1 MLRSCLDHSALL
13 VFGFPINSLGPQP
26 FRFHLIWIEHP
37 DFEKVVKDAWH
48 SVDFFDPT
56 RSILSKLRALKIAL
70 RSWNVVVFGNIHARV
85 DNARANLS
93 AIQCSISSGGNLEQL
108 YNNEVAAK
116 LELLQAVRN
125 QSIFL
130 KEKARVR
137 WLTDGDWCTKFF
149 HAYCRIKMAR
159 SSINSLLID
168 GVLNSN
174 PVEIFNHLVSYYVKL
189 YLTTPSVEDPT
200 TVCSVIPHLVYE
212 ANNAL
217 LTEVPSASE
226 IKDIVFA
233 TDPNSAPGLD
243 VFSGLFY
250 QHYWHIIASNVV
262 CFVQHF
268 FTTGKLPQNFNSN
281 FIVLIPKD
289 GCH

>member
-1 MLRSCLDHSALL
+1 M
-13 VFGFPINSLGPQP
+13 
-26 FRFHLIWIEHP
+26 
-37 DFEKVVKDAWH
+37 
-48 SVDFFDPT
+48 
-56 RSILSKLRALKIAL
+56 
-70 RSWNVVVFGNIHARV
+70 
-85 DNARANLS
+85 
-93 AIQCSISSGGNLEQL
+93 
-108 YNNEVAAK
+108 AAK

-137 WLTDGDWCTKFF
+137 WLTDGDRCTKFF
-149 HAYCRIKMAR
+149 HAYCRKMAR

-174 PVEIFNHLVSYYVKL
+174 PVEIFNHLVSYYVKF
-189 YLTTPSVEDPT
+189 YSTTPSVEDPT

-212 ANNAL
+212 ADNAL

-243 VFSGLFY
+243 GFSGLFY
-250 QHYWHIIASNVV
+250 
-262 CFVQHF
+262 
-268 FTTGKLPQNFNSN
+268 
-281 FIVLIPKD
+281 
-289 GCH
+289 